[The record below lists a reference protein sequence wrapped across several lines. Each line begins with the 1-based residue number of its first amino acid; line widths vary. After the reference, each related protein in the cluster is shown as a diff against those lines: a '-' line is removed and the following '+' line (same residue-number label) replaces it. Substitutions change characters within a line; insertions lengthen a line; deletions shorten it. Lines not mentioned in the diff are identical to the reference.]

1 MIQKLTIKE
10 KIGYGFGDFTSSM
23 FWKILSVYLLFY
35 YADVFGISAA
45 VVGTM
50 FLIIRIWDTA
60 LDSLVGIISDRTNT
74 KWDRFRPYLL
84 WVAIPFGIVGIL
96 TFTSPDLGANGKVIY
111 VYVTSTLM
119 MIVCSTINVPYA
131 SLMDSMASNNKEN
144 TTLTTSTFIFAFA
157 GSILV
162 LAIIEP
168 LVSLFSKSASG
179 ATDLKAVWQL
189 TMIVYALIMVV
200 FFYFKFGWIK
210 VRATGLIFSS
220 SSMTQK
226 LGWTTRRSLNR
237 MDAGCIRLYS

>member
-10 KIGYGFGDFTSSM
+10 KIGYGFGDFASSM
-23 FWKILSVYLLFY
+23 FWKIFSVYLLFY

-60 LDSLVGIISDRTNT
+60 LDPVVGIISDRTNT

-96 TFTSPDLGANGKVIY
+96 TFTSPDLGATGKVIY
-111 VYVTSTLM
+111 AYVTSTLM

-131 SLMDSMASNNKEN
+131 SLMDVMASNIKEN
-144 TTLTTSTFIFAFA
+144 TTLSTSRFIFVFA
-157 GSILV
+157 GSILA
-162 LAIIEP
+162 LATAEP
-168 LVSLFSKSASG
+168 LLSLFSKSASG

-220 SSMTQK
+220 SSMFQK
-226 LGWTTRRSLNR
+226 LGWTTGRSINQ
-237 MDAGCIRLYS
+237 MDAGFTRL